1 MVALGFGLC
10 DRVSAMLR
18 HAIAA
23 LWFVL
28 PSLSCLMGQAKRSVF
43 LITDA
48 EGVAGICRQEQTEP
62 TSAEL
67 QRLLTGEINAAVR
80 GFVKAG
86 AEEVVVWDGHDGSRT
101 LSALTIEPPARLV
114 IGSLG
119 PKMMLDRGFSAVAYV
134 GQHARAGRE
143 RAVMAHSY
151 SSLGI
156 QRLLMNG
163 KEVGEI
169 ETRTAL
175 AGWYNIPVIFLSGD
189 QAAAEDLR
197 AVAANAEVAVV
208 KEGLGYYACNS
219 LTAPAAQRL
228 IEQKAFESFGKLS
241 SIRPY
246 RVEGPVE
253 FVTEYTTRNTLFPD
267 AVLPEGFE
275 RTGPRTMRIRGANFL
290 EAWTRWSSR

>member
-1 MVALGFGLC
+1 MAQGEKC
-10 DRVSAMLR
+10 DKVSAMPRCLP
-18 HAIAA
+18 AI
-23 LWFVL
+23 VL
-28 PSLSCLMGQAKRSVF
+28 LTASLPCLTAQARKSVF

-62 TSAEL
+62 TNTEL

-80 GFVKAG
+80 GFVRAG
-86 AEEVVVWDGHDGSRT
+86 ADEVIVWDGHDGSRT

-114 IGSLG
+114 MGALG
-119 PKMMLDRGFSAVAYV
+119 PKMTLERGYSAIAFL

-156 QRLLMNG
+156 QRLTMNG

-169 ETRTAL
+169 ETRSAL

-189 QAAAEDLR
+189 QAAADDLL
-197 AVAANAEVAVV
+197 AIVKDAEVAVV
-208 KEGLGYYACNS
+208 KEGLGYYACDS
-219 LTAPAAQRL
+219 LTAAAAQKL
-228 IEQKAFESFGKLS
+228 IEQKAFAAFQKAGSV
-241 SIRPY
+241 RPY
-246 RVEGPVE
+246 RIDGAVE

-267 AVLPEGFE
+267 AALPEGYE
-275 RTGPRTMRIRGANFL
+275 RTGPRTIRIRGANFL
-290 EAWTRWSSR
+290 EAWIRWSSR